1 MLFMKK
7 FILSCA
13 GIFLFVHFIAAQAY
27 EGSIEYKKKK
37 RAAFII
43 EYPYPPDAVENAIDQ
58 KMEKLGYRAKEE
70 RGLFNG
76 DKGFKTYSHAYLT
89 DVSDEAIDYVI
100 KVERKS
106 KREDDKSVVYMITM
120 KGDDDHTKI
129 LDALAIDKAKTF
141 LNNFSPNVESADLEI
156 KIKGKEDE
164 VAKAEKKLKKLQE
177 DQSEMEGKIKKLQD
191 DLAKNAKDQE
201 DAVKN
206 IDNQKQTLDT
216 LKGRRKS

>member
-7 FILSCA
+7 SIITIA
-13 GIFLFVHFIAAQAY
+13 GVFLFIHFISAQAY
-27 EGSIEYKKKK
+27 EGTIEYKKKK

-43 EYPYPPDAVENAIDQ
+43 EYAYPPDAVENAIDQ
-58 KMEKLGYRAKEE
+58 KMEKLGYRGKEE

-76 DKGFKTYSHAYLT
+76 DKGFKTYSHAYVT
-89 DVSDEAIDYVI
+89 DVSDDAIDYVI

-106 KREDDKSVVYMITM
+106 KKEDDKSVVYMITM

-141 LNNFSPNVESADLEI
+141 LNKFSPNVEAAHLEM
-156 KIKGKEDE
+156 KIKDKEDE

-177 DQSEMEGKIKKLQD
+177 DQSEMEEKIKKLQD
-191 DLAKNAKDQE
+191 DLTKNAKDQE
-201 DAVKN
+201 DVAKN
-206 IDNQKQTLDT
+206 IEDQKQTLET